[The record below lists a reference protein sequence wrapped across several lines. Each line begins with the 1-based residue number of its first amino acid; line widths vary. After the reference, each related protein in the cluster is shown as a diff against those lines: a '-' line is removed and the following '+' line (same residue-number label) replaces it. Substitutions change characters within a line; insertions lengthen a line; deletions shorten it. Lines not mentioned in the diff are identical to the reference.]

1 MDNVVDIAMAP
12 DKMAQRFPLRPHPDR
27 FARGL
32 PIAEHGFSALLTVTH
47 GDKEATVL
55 FDTGVSPQGILYNMD
70 ALEVQAQD
78 LQAIILSHGHADHAM
93 GLLGQN
99 QRLGSR
105 RLPLVLHPDAYL
117 ERKLVLPNG
126 MEVLL
131 PAPKKS
137 DLQQEHIEIIE
148 QSGPSMLVDGMLLV
162 WGRLPVRLL
171 LSKAFP
177 SITPSASRPGPP
189 TR

>member
-1 MDNVVDIAMAP
+1 
-12 DKMAQRFPLRPHPDR
+12 
-27 FARGL
+27 
-32 PIAEHGFSALLTVTH
+32 
-47 GDKEATVL
+47 
-55 FDTGVSPQGILYNMD
+55 MD

-78 LQAIILSHGHADHAM
+78 LQASILSHGHADHAM
-93 GLLGQN
+93 GLLRLI

-148 QSGPSMLVDGMLLV
+148 QVGASMLVDGMLLIS
-162 WGRLPVRLL
+162 GEIACAT
-171 LSKAFP
+171 AFEQGFP
-177 SITPSASRPGPP
+177 IHYAKRQQTWATDPLIIDDQYAIVHMRDKGLVIV
-189 TR
+189 TGCGHAGIINTIRNAQALTGI